1 MAMGQ
6 DGMHEMSEM
15 NMGGPKNTLP
25 MMTGTGQFGPISMGG
40 MFTVLK
46 IRDGITSYEDPGW
59 YRHPDGT
66 VGAKSNCGIAFCRR
80 LLPRAEA
87 VGRKTPGK
95 TPAGAHSRS
104 SPTAL
109 RSPPAMARQVHP
121 AAIPLMNQ
129 TTRHYPLRGIHPSI
143 G

>member
-1 MAMGQ
+1 MNVMNHNIANLIGVNQEGVSEKVRSLVSGYMAMGQ

-59 YRHPDGT
+59 YQNPPGT
-66 VGAKSNCGIAFCRR
+66 VANVATADDLRRNDIDARAAPSRDQRIMPTDHLKSA
-80 LLPRAEA
+80 
-87 VGRKTPGK
+87 
-95 TPAGAHSRS
+95 AGD
-104 SPTAL
+104 
-109 RSPPAMARQVHP
+109 
-121 AAIPLMNQ
+121 
-129 TTRHYPLRGIHPSI
+129 
-143 G
+143 